1 MKKLLF
7 AAMIF
12 LSSCTGGNQSITG
25 KVWTDYIPSFMMI
38 IGAVIIGY
46 GVAFYKKGY
55 NDQPKKIAIT
65 IGAALALSGFL
76 FYVIS

>member
-55 NDQPKKIAIT
+55 NDQPKKIAIA
-65 IGAALALSGFL
+65 IGGILAIAGFL